1 MYLIRS
7 EIITDSFVCS
17 EYIKVL
23 NYKPYEWMYY
33 LRFENVNRG
42 EGSINKIFESKS
54 ENEPH
59 KHQKYIYKL
68 HVVKG
73 NTDILE
79 WGIF

>member
-1 MYLIRS
+1 
-7 EIITDSFVCS
+7 
-17 EYIKVL
+17 
-23 NYKPYEWMYY
+23 MYY

-79 WGIF
+79 